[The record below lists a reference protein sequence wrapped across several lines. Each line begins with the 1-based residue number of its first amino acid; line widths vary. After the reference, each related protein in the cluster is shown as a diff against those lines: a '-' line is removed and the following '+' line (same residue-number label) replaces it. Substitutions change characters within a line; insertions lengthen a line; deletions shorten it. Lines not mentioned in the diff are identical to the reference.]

1 MVSVIKG
8 FHCSHLHVLCW
19 SICDLWSN
27 QIKQSRPLLRAD
39 QGIIVTSELRKSTN
53 RKVHSCLNFEPLK
66 IKWSKKI
73 WFRSQMLQQATYKC
87 MTTPRNTRWTFYLT
101 LKYKMMKFSFK
112 TDVVWSHILNG
123 LGMDFLSTHRKAA
136 GVLSKHPTRIQ
147 NGAEAKK
154 LVIWSFLTFVWE
166 MISLVP
172 RPHLARISLPVSR
185 AGKCSRYWKRS
196 ALGLVLGLGP
206 RLEDDQAGSL
216 VLKSSETVKNLLWKK
231 LILWQGNN

>member
-1 MVSVIKG
+1 MLKHLWSVIK
-8 FHCSHLHVLCW
+8 
-19 SICDLWSN
+19 SN
-27 QIKQSRPLLRAD
+27 QAIKTIVESWSRDHSDFWTAK
-39 QGIIVTSELRKSTN
+39 IN
-53 RKVHSCLNFEPLK
+53 RPKMHSCLNFEPLK
-66 IKWSKKI
+66 IKWSKKN

-166 MISLVP
+166 M
-172 RPHLARISLPVSR
+172 
-185 AGKCSRYWKRS
+185 
-196 ALGLVLGLGP
+196 
-206 RLEDDQAGSL
+206 D
-216 VLKSSETVKNLLWKK
+216 
-231 LILWQGNN
+231 